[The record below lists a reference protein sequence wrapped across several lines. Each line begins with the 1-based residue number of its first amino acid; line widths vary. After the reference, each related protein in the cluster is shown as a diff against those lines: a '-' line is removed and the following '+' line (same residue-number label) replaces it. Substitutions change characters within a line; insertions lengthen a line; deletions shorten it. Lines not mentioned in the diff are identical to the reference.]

1 MQTLNV
7 WVEASP
13 EPIGRLTAD
22 DNGAVQFT
30 YASAWAYAAANFP
43 LSLSLPL
50 REEPFGDAISRAFF
64 SNLLQENDQLERVIA
79 REGLDCSATIRVRG
93 WRQSG

>member
-1 MQTLNV
+1 MQTLNI

-30 YASAWAYAAANFP
+30 YERAWAYAAANFP

-64 SNLLQENDQLERVIA
+64 SNLLQENEIVSHRV
-79 REGLDCSATIRVRG
+79 V
-93 WRQSG
+93 